1 MFNQLK
7 QDLCPDGDCE
17 GEEVAEVIKEF
28 FRSDNYIE
36 MAKHGIAD
44 ALVEEIECQN
54 DSDCRSGSDDS
65 GPEDIFEW
73 LEWEYQ
79 DHLGSE
85 THDMRDQYY
94 ELLRQDI
101 AEMVTQR
108 VPAHLLADILEMED
122 DEITDEWRN
131 EAEKSVY

>member
-1 MFNQLK
+1 
-7 QDLCPDGDCE
+7 
-17 GEEVAEVIKEF
+17 
-28 FRSDNYIE
+28 

-44 ALVEEIECQN
+44 ALFEEIECQN
-54 DSDCRSGSDDS
+54 DSDCRSDSDDS

-101 AEMVTQR
+101 AEMVTKR
-108 VPAHLLADILEMED
+108 VPAYLLADILEMED

>member
-1 MFNQLK
+1 
-7 QDLCPDGDCE
+7 
-17 GEEVAEVIKEF
+17 
-28 FRSDNYIE
+28 
-36 MAKHGIAD
+36 
-44 ALVEEIECQN
+44 
-54 DSDCRSGSDDS
+54 
-65 GPEDIFEW
+65 
-73 LEWEYQ
+73 
-79 DHLGSE
+79 
-85 THDMRDQYY
+85 MRDQYY